1 MNDGALI
8 IRRASFAD
16 INPIVAFQLSMA
28 EETEGKALDPQV
40 VAEGVRSVLNQ
51 TDRGQYFLAEYQG
64 RVVGSLLITYEWSD
78 WRNAN
83 FWWIQ
88 SVYVEPTSRR
98 QGVYSAMHNH
108 ILRIARSNPGVCGV
122 RLYVDHENKTAQS
135 TYSSLGMYKSRYDLY
150 EVQLETEL
158 CQQ

>member
-1 MNDGALI
+1 MNDGKLI
-8 IRRASFAD
+8 IRPATSAD

-28 EETEGKALDPQV
+28 EETEGKALDPEV

-51 TDRGQYFLAEYQG
+51 IHRGQYFLAEYQG

-158 CQQ
+158 YQQ